1 MAQTI
6 RILTFLD
13 RQKKTTLWGIITLL
27 LLALGIIDYFTG
39 AELSIS
45 LFYLVPI
52 SLASWSLGI
61 KPGQVVAMFAA
72 LIWQASN
79 LLAGEH
85 VSGPFVIIWNT
96 AIRLGVFLIYSTLLS
111 EFRIVLQHQTELSRT
126 DPLTGILNR
135 RSFYEAVSMELKK
148 IDRYQRI
155 FSVVFI
161 DLDNFKSVND
171 AFGHLTGDALLV
183 RVAECINRQ
192 LRGTDIAARLG
203 GDEYAILMAET
214 DEAAAQKAIPRIQT
228 ALIDEMAAA
237 KWPVTFSMGVLTCN
251 AAPSSVQDTLH
262 LSDQLMYAAKRS
274 GKNCIEYGSYT
285 NK

>member
-161 DLDNFKSVND
+161 DLE
-171 AFGHLTGDALLV
+171 AV
-183 RVAECINRQ
+183 REVGELREVRRAGVAQ
-192 LRGTDIAARLG
+192 P
-203 GDEYAILMAET
+203 
-214 DEAAAQKAIPRIQT
+214 Q
-228 ALIDEMAAA
+228 
-237 KWPVTFSMGVLTCN
+237 V
-251 AAPSSVQDTLH
+251 APD
-262 LSDQLMYAAKRS
+262 
-274 GKNCIEYGSYT
+274 
-285 NK
+285 

>member
-1 MAQTI
+1 MYGTI
-6 RILTFLD
+6 RILNLLNKQ
-13 RQKKTTLWGIITLL
+13 RKTTLWWVIILL
-27 LLALGIIDYFTG
+27 LLGLGIIDYFTG

-61 KPGQVVAMFAA
+61 KPGQIAA
-72 LIWQASN
+72 ILAAFMWQISN
-79 LLAGEH
+79 LAAGEH
-85 VSGPFVIIWNT
+85 VSSPFVIVWNT
-96 AIRLGVFLIYSTLLS
+96 VVRLGVFLIYSTLLS

-135 RSFYEAVSMELKK
+135 RTFYEAVSMELKK
-148 IDRYQRI
+148 IDRYQRL

-161 DLDNFKSVND
+161 DLDNFKSIND
-171 AFGHLTGDALLV
+171 DFGHLTGDALLL
-183 RVAECINRQ
+183 RVAKCINSQ

-214 DEAAAQKAIPRIQT
+214 DEAAARKAISRIQT
-228 ALIDEMAAA
+228 ILIKEMASA

-251 AAPSSVQDTLH
+251 SAPTSVQDTLH
-262 LSDQLMYAAKRS
+262 LADQLMYAAKRN
-274 GKNCIEYGSYT
+274 GKNCIEYGSYP

>member
-1 MAQTI
+1 
-6 RILTFLD
+6 
-13 RQKKTTLWGIITLL
+13 
-27 LLALGIIDYFTG
+27 
-39 AELSIS
+39 
-45 LFYLVPI
+45 
-52 SLASWSLGI
+52 
-61 KPGQVVAMFAA
+61 
-72 LIWQASN
+72 
-79 LLAGEH
+79 
-85 VSGPFVIIWNT
+85 VIIWNT
-96 AIRLGVFLIYSTLLS
+96 AIRLSVFLIYSTLLS

-228 ALIDEMAAA
+228 ALIDEMAVA